1 MALSTPRTLYGVHS
15 LTLYNRST
23 FEPFG
28 LIKIVGNL
36 EIALSSSFNDLNGGS
51 SRYPWD
57 TEAGVIDTQ
66 ISGTIKEIPDFA
78 FEKFLGATATAT
90 AAEAAGNIGS
100 LTNKNGTT
108 VSSGTT
114 GVASIAAISG
124 SEADLKDG
132 VYVIKAASAT
142 TIDLYCMTDVDFDKG
157 TDKAFESDL
166 LKITASP
173 LTVGTSTTVN
183 VTGFGLQLTG
193 GSAPALTTGDTATFS
208 VRKINAGNSVITV
221 GASSSSFN
229 DFGAFIAS
237 QKKSNGDVFDV
248 QLFKCK
254 AIGLPLGFSEAEWLN
269 SDLTIKALYD
279 SAENAVMRLR
289 HIKGA

>member
-1 MALSTPRTLYGVHS
+1 MTLSTPRSIYGVHS

-23 FEPFG
+23 FEPYG
-28 LIKIVGNL
+28 IIKIVGSL

-66 ISGTIKEIPDFA
+66 LTGTIKEIPDFA

-90 AAEAAGNIGS
+90 AAEASGNIGS
-100 LTNKNGTT
+100 LTNKNGTS
-108 VSSGTT
+108 VSSSTT
-114 GVASIAAISG
+114 GVASIAAITG

-132 VYVIKAASAT
+132 VYVIKAVNAT
-142 TIDLYCMTDVDFDKG
+142 TADIYCMSDVDFDKG
-157 TDKAFESDL
+157 TDKTFETDL

-173 LTVGTSTTVN
+173 LTIGTSTTVD
-183 VTGFGLQLTG
+183 VVGFGLQLTG
-193 GSAPALTTGDTATFS
+193 GSAPAMTAGDTATFS
-208 VRKINAGNSVITV
+208 VRKINSGNSIITV
-221 GASSSSFN
+221 GASTSVFN

-237 QKKSNGDVFDV
+237 QKKSNGDVFDI

-254 AIGLPLGFSEAEWLN
+254 AIGLPVGLSEAEWLN
-269 SDLTIKALYD
+269 SDITIKALYD
-279 SAENAVMRLR
+279 SAENAVMRMR
-289 HIKGA
+289 YIKGA